1 MTGEILFLAHRIPF
15 PPDRGDKI
23 RSHHILKALARLAPV
38 HVGTFADDEQD
49 HDPEADLALTAAS
62 YHIAHRTKPLAIA
75 ALQALAT
82 RRPVSLPA
90 FVDAQLHSFVRRTL
104 AERTISTIYA
114 FSSQMAQY
122 IPADFAGR
130 VVMDFVDVDSAKFEA
145 YAANAAQ
152 PLRMLY
158 AREGRLLAAYEAE
171 VARRADLSL
180 LVTEEE
186 AALFRSRLDPATRAA
201 SDVRALGNGIDCN
214 KFSAAIVNPAP
225 ELAAIRGPHLLFT
238 GQMDYPPNVAAVV
251 RFATRIMPAI
261 RAQIPEAQFH
271 IVGRKPSPTVAA
283 LDGKGGTRVWGKV
296 EDMRAWLAGADLVVA
311 PLEIAR
317 GVQNKVLEAMSMGRP
332 VLLSPGAATGIAAS
346 DGVELAI
353 ADSDEAF
360 VARALALFA
369 APHERAA
376 MGQAARG
383 FITERQS
390 WPAMLADLPEFVG
403 IGRPG
408 VRPDVRPDARP
419 SVRNAA

>member
-1 MTGEILFLAHRIPF
+1 MSTEILFLAHRIPF

-49 HDPEADLALTAAS
+49 HDPEAELALTAAT
-62 YHIAHRTKPLAIA
+62 YHIAHRNKPLAVA
-75 ALQALAT
+75 GLQALAT

-90 FVDAQLHSFVRRTL
+90 FANSDLHTYVRETL
-104 AERTISTIYA
+104 SQRPIATIYA

-145 YAANAAQ
+145 YADQASQ
-152 PLRMLY
+152 PLKTLY
-158 AREGRLLAAYEAE
+158 AREGRLLASHERD

-180 LVTEEE
+180 LVTEAEV
-186 AALFRSRLDPATRAA
+186 ALFRSRLDPASRADC
-201 SDVRALGNGIDCN
+201 DVRALGNGIDCN
-214 KFSAAIVNPAP
+214 TFSAAIVNPAP
-225 ELAAIRGPHLLFT
+225 ELASTRGPHLLFT
-238 GQMDYPPNVAAVV
+238 GQMDYPPNVSAVV

-261 RAQIPEAQFH
+261 RAAIPEAQFH
-271 IVGRKPSPTVAA
+271 IVGRKPSPAVVALEGQA
-283 LDGKGGTRVWGKV
+283 GTRVWGRV
-296 EDMRAWLAGADLVVA
+296 DDMRTWLAGADLVVA

-332 VLLSPGAATGIAAS
+332 VLISPGAAMGIAAR

-353 ADSDEAF
+353 ADSDGAF

-376 MGQAARG
+376 LGQAARA
-383 FITERQS
+383 FIADRQS
-390 WPAMLADLPEFVG
+390 WPAMLSDLPGIVG
-403 IGRPG
+403 IGGAG
-408 VRPDVRPDARP
+408 VSPIACP

>member
-1 MTGEILFLAHRIPF
+1 MTSEILFLAHRIPF

-49 HDPEADLALTAAS
+49 HDPEAELALTAAT
-62 YHIAHRTKPLAIA
+62 YHIAYRTKPLAIA

-90 FVDAQLHSFVRRTL
+90 FADSGLGIFVRETL
-104 AERTISTIYA
+104 ARRPISTIYA

-122 IPADFAGR
+122 IPTDFAGR

-145 YAANAAQ
+145 YAANAGQ
-152 PLRMLY
+152 PLKTIY

-186 AALFRSRLDPATRAA
+186 AALFRARLDPATRAA
-201 SDVRALGNGIDCN
+201 SDVRALGNGTDCN
-214 KFSAAIVNPAP
+214 TFSSAIVSPAP
-225 ELAAIRGPHLLFT
+225 ELASTRGPHLLFT

-261 RAQIPEAQFH
+261 RAQVPEAQFH
-271 IVGRKPSPTVAA
+271 IVGRKPSPAVNSLEGQA
-283 LDGKGGTRVWGKV
+283 GTRVWGRV
-296 EDMRAWLAGADLVVA
+296 EDMRSWLAGADLVVA

-346 DGVELAI
+346 DGIELAI
-353 ADSDEAF
+353 ADSDDAF

-376 MGQAARG
+376 MGQAARA
-383 FITERQS
+383 FITDRQS
-390 WPAMLADLPEFVG
+390 WSAMLADLPEIVG
-403 IGRPG
+403 IGGCG
-408 VRPDVRPDARP
+408 VRPDVRDA
-419 SVRNAA
+419 A

>member
-1 MTGEILFLAHRIPF
+1 MSGEILFLAHRIPF

-49 HDPEADLALTAAS
+49 HDPEAELALTATT
-62 YHIAHRTKPLAIA
+62 YHIAYRTKPLAIA

-90 FVDAQLHSFVRRTL
+90 FANGGLASFVRETL
-104 AERTISTIYA
+104 RKRPISTIYA

-145 YAANAAQ
+145 YAANAGQ
-152 PLRMLY
+152 PLRTLY
-158 AREGRLLAAYEAE
+158 AREGRLLAAFEAE

-283 LDGKGGTRVWGKV
+283 LDGKAGTRVWGKV

-376 MGQAARG
+376 MGQAARQ
-383 FITERQS
+383 FITAHQNWS
-390 WPAMLADLPEFVG
+390 AMLADLPEIVG
-403 IGRPG
+403 IGGCG
-408 VRPDVRPDARP
+408 VRPDVRDA
-419 SVRNAA
+419 A

>member
-1 MTGEILFLAHRIPF
+1 MSGEILFLAHRIPF

-49 HDPEADLALTAAS
+49 NDPETELALTAAT
-62 YHIAHRTKPLAIA
+62 YHIAHRTKPLTIA

-90 FVDAQLHSFVRRTL
+90 FADSVLHEFVRTTL
-104 AERTISTIYA
+104 ATRPISTIYA

-145 YAANAAQ
+145 YAANAGQ
-152 PLRMLY
+152 PHKAIY
-158 AREGRLLAAYEAE
+158 AREARLLAAYEAA
-171 VARRADLSL
+171 VARRAELSL

-186 AALFRSRLDPATRAA
+186 AALFRARLDPAARAA
-201 SDVRALGNGIDCN
+201 CDVRALGNGIDCN
-214 KFSAAIVNPAP
+214 TFSAAIVNPAP
-225 ELAAIRGPHLLFT
+225 ELASTRGPHLLFT
-238 GQMDYPPNVAAVV
+238 GQMDYPPNVAAVI

-261 RAQIPEAQFH
+261 REQIPEAQFH
-271 IVGRKPSPTVAA
+271 IVGRKPAPAVAA
-283 LDGKGGTRVWGKV
+283 LDGKTGTRVWGQV
-296 EDMRAWLAGADLVVA
+296 EDMRTWLVGADLVVA

-317 GVQNKVLEAMSMGRP
+317 GVQNKVLEAMAMARP
-332 VLLSPGAATGIAAS
+332 VLLSSGAATGIAAR

-369 APHERAA
+369 APHTRAA
-376 MGQAARG
+376 LGQAARA
-383 FITERQS
+383 FIAERQS
-390 WPAMLADLPEFVG
+390 WPAMLADLPEIVG
-403 IGRPG
+403 LAQPR
-408 VRPDVRPDARP
+408 VRPDVRPD
-419 SVRNAA
+419 VRNAA

>member
-49 HDPEADLALTAAS
+49 HDPEAELALTAAS

-90 FVDAQLHSFVRRTL
+90 FANAGLRAFVRQTL
-104 AERTISTIYA
+104 ASRPIATIYA

-122 IPADFAGR
+122 IPATFAGR

-145 YAANAAQ
+145 YAAGAVQ
-152 PLRMLY
+152 PLKTLY

-186 AALFRSRLDPATRAA
+186 AALFRSRLDPATRAVC
-201 SDVRALGNGIDCN
+201 DVRALGNGIDCN
-214 KFSAAIVNPAP
+214 TFSAAIVDPAP
-225 ELAAIRGPHLLFT
+225 ELARTLGPHLLFT
-238 GQMDYPPNVAAVV
+238 GQMDYPPNISAVV
-251 RFATRIMPAI
+251 RFATRIMPTI
-261 RAQIPEAQFH
+261 RAAIPEAQFH
-271 IVGRKPSPTVAA
+271 IVGRKPAPAVVA
-283 LDGKGGTRVWGKV
+283 LDGHAGTRVWGKV
-296 EDMRAWLAGADLVVA
+296 EDMRTWLTGADLVVA
-311 PLEIAR
+311 PLQIAR
-317 GVQNKVLEAMSMGRP
+317 GVQNKVLEAMAMGRP
-332 VLLSPGAATGIAAS
+332 VLLSPGAATGIAARN
-346 DGVELAI
+346 GVELAI
-353 ADSDEAF
+353 ADSDEEF
-360 VARALALFA
+360 VGRALALLA
-369 APHERAA
+369 APEERAA
-376 MGQAARG
+376 MGLAARL
-383 FITERQS
+383 FVTDHQS
-390 WPAMLADLPEFVG
+390 WPAMLADLPAIVG
-403 IGRPG
+403 IGHQ
-408 VRPDVRPDARP
+408 

>member
-1 MTGEILFLAHRIPF
+1 MTQAPGEILFLAHRIPF

-49 HDPEADLALTAAS
+49 HDPEAELALTAAT
-62 YHIAHRTKPLAIA
+62 YHIAYRTKPLAIA

-90 FVDAQLHSFVRRTL
+90 FADSGLDIFVRETL
-104 AERTISTIYA
+104 GRRPISTIYA

-122 IPADFAGR
+122 IPANFAGR

-145 YAANAAQ
+145 YAANARQ
-152 PLRMLY
+152 PLKTIY

-186 AALFRSRLDPATRAA
+186 AALFRARLDPATRAA

-214 KFSAAIVNPAP
+214 TFSAAIVNPAP
-225 ELAAIRGPHLLFT
+225 ELASVRGPHLLFT

-251 RFATRIMPAI
+251 RLATRIMPAI

-271 IVGRKPSPTVAA
+271 IVGRKPAPAVAA
-283 LDGKGGTRVWGKV
+283 LEGQAGTRVWGRV
-296 EDMRAWLAGADLVVA
+296 EDMRTWLAGADLVVA

-346 DGVELAI
+346 DGIELAI

-376 MGQAARG
+376 MGQAARQ
-383 FITERQS
+383 FITAHQS
-390 WPAMLADLPEFVG
+390 WSAMLADLPEIVG
-403 IGRPG
+403 IGGCG
-408 VRPDVRPDARP
+408 VRPDVRDA
-419 SVRNAA
+419 A